1 MNPGL
6 LGFALGWVSSM
17 PLAGPVS
24 LFVFKRGAAGRYRN
38 GILLAAGAAA
48 AEAGYCAAALFGYG
62 LVVDRWP
69 AVRPIIAVAGGLAML
84 GVGIYFLAIRHLPAG
99 DKAVPPPPTGWV
111 RDLTL
116 GFSMVGLNPT
126 VMVNWLAMLAALHAV
141 GIEMIGDSVRL
152 VFVGCVALGIV
163 AWFSVL
169 TWLLHH
175 GRSRIRPAR
184 LDRMLR
190 TFGGVLCAVGLY
202 VLISRLF

>member
-1 MNPGL
+1 MNQGL

-48 AEAGYCAAALFGYG
+48 AEAGYCAAAVFGYG
-62 LVVDRWP
+62 LIMDRWP
-69 AVRPIIAVAGGLAML
+69 AVRPVSSAIGAVIMI
-84 GVGIYFLAIRHLPAG
+84 GVGIYFLVGRRLPGG
-99 DKAVPPPPTGWV
+99 DEPVPPAPTDWV

-116 GFSMVGLNPT
+116 GFSMVGLNPS

-141 GIEMIGDSVRL
+141 GIDLTGDGARVA
-152 VFVGCVALGIV
+152 FVACVALGIL

-169 TWLLHH
+169 TWILHH
-175 GRSRIRPAR
+175 GRSRIGPAVLNR
-184 LDRMLR
+184 SLR
-190 TFGGVLCAVGLY
+190 ALGGGLCLVGLY
-202 VLISRLF
+202 VLIAPHF